1 LVTLF
6 EASDAIGGQ
15 FNLAKRIPGKE
26 EFYETLRYFQVQLDK
41 HSVQLRLNTRAEAQ
55 MLLAEGYNQVVLA
68 SGVSARKPAIPGI
81 DHPKVLMYPDVLLE
95 KQVVGKKVAIVGAGG
110 IGFDVAEF
118 LSAPHRDKTA
128 DGAWIPESIEA
139 YQHTWG
145 IDPQITTR
153 GGLTTA
159 VPAVPE
165 RDIWLLK
172 RSKGK
177 FGESLGKT
185 TGWAHR
191 ITLKNRGVHMMAGV
205 AYERIDDEGLHIRVD
220 DQQLLLPVDHVVI
233 CAGQDSVRTLF
244 DPLTAA
250 GVGVHLIGGAK
261 EAAEIDAQRAIEEGL
276 AVALALD

>member
-1 LVTLF
+1 
-6 EASDAIGGQ
+6 
-15 FNLAKRIPGKE
+15 
-26 EFYETLRYFQVQLDK
+26 
-41 HSVQLRLNTRAEAQ
+41 
-55 MLLAEGYNQVVLA
+55 
-68 SGVSARKPAIPGI
+68 
-81 DHPKVLMYPDVLLE
+81 
-95 KQVVGKKVAIVGAGG
+95 
-110 IGFDVAEF
+110 
-118 LSAPHRDKTA
+118 
-128 DGAWIPESIEA
+128 
-139 YQHTWG
+139 
-145 IDPQITTR
+145 
-153 GGLTTA
+153 
-159 VPAVPE
+159 VPE